1 MVIKLVDE
9 LINTK
14 NKEKNQI
21 IVNDICKDEDKLY
34 KKYEFGDWVIQAQQR
49 FDLKYTIDLILNS
62 NKTIQLDLIWAFI
75 ENIKIKKW
83 VSNFN
88 WGNIKKL
95 LTTLY
100 K

>member
-62 NKTIQLDLIWAFI
+62 NKTIQLDLTWAFI

>member
-9 LINTK
+9 LTNTK

-88 WGNIKKL
+88 WGNIKEL

>member
-9 LINTK
+9 LTNTK

-62 NKTIQLDLIWAFI
+62 NKTIQLDLTWAFI

>member
-14 NKEKNQI
+14 NKEENQI

-62 NKTIQLDLIWAFI
+62 NKTIQLDLTWAFI

-88 WGNIKKL
+88 WENIKKL

>member
-1 MVIKLVDE
+1 MVDE

-21 IVNDICKDEDKLY
+21 IVNDVCKDEDKLY

-62 NKTIQLDLIWAFI
+62 NKTIQLDLTWAFI